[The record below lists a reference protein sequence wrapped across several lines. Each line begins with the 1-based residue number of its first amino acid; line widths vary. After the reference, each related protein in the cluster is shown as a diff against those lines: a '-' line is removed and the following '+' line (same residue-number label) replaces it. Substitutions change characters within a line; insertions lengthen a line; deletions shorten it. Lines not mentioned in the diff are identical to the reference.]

1 MKPLIINLLFLTLT
15 IVSCSRNSNETETIA
30 PIEKTSYN
38 FVYNNSYETK
48 DIVLYKGPLGVKQN
62 PTQKFIADIW
72 NSYSIPEYTQID
84 VDTKG
89 KTIRLHVGK
98 NIVEN
103 QIELSN
109 DSIYIPK
116 DKVFLGV
123 LDKKN
128 ERLRLFKSFYYIK
141 KHLESSG
148 TSFSRFTKL
157 GITKSEDIFGINTF
171 NSPSEMTDPND
182 EIFWANLS
190 FIYTSN

>member
-1 MKPLIINLLFLTLT
+1 MKSLIINLLFLTLT
-15 IVSCSRNSNETETIA
+15 IASCSRNSNDSDIIVPT
-30 PIEKTSYN
+30 EKTSYN
-38 FVYNNSYETK
+38 FTYKNSYEAN
-48 DIVLYKGPLGVKQN
+48 DIVLYKGPFGVKQN
-62 PTQKFIADIW
+62 PTEKFIADIW

-89 KTIRLHVGK
+89 KNIRLHVGK
-98 NIVEN
+98 NIVEY
-103 QIELSN
+103 QMELSN

-116 DKVFLGV
+116 DNVFLGV

-128 ERLRLFKSFYYIK
+128 ERLKLFKSFYYIK
-141 KHLESSG
+141 KHLDNSG

-157 GITKSEDIFGINTF
+157 GITKYEDIFGINSF
-171 NSPSEMTDPND
+171 NSPSEMTNQND